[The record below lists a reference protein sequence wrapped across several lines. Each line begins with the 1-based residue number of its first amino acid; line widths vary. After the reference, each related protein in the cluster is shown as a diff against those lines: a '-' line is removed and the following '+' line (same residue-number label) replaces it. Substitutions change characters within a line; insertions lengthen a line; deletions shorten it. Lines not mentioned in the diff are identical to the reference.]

1 MKPSSRQFL
10 HVVTLGAAL
19 AIWTA
24 AGAAEVEPIVT
35 PAKRAEV
42 LEKGKHLLAAKELP
56 ATVPNPFFTEAFA
69 EALATS
75 SGKPASTAGAAEGG
89 DAVRPVVPAG
99 PKTGRDLLQ
108 AIAMSLK
115 PSGYF
120 VIGGEPTLVFGQ
132 KRVKAG
138 GTLTITFEG
147 TEYTL
152 EVVSLDRTNFTLRL
166 NREEFTRP
174 IK

>member
-1 MKPSSRQFL
+1 MKTIITPALRLVGTAALALAASQTLSAAVESIITPGKRVEVLESSRQ
-10 HVVTLGAAL
+10 
-19 AIWTA
+19 
-24 AGAAEVEPIVT
+24 
-35 PAKRAEV
+35 
-42 LEKGKHLLAAKELP
+42 LLSKKDIAAKQ
-56 ATVPNPFFTEAFA
+56 PNPFFSQTFNDIRYGTSDEAA
-69 EALATS
+69 PPDKGTTQP
-75 SGKPASTAGAAEGG
+75 SGP
-89 DAVRPVVPAG
+89 RNN
-99 PKTGRDLLQ
+99 RDLLQ
-108 AIAMSLK
+108 SIATSIK

-147 TEYTL
+147 KEYTL
-152 EVVSLDRTNFTLRL
+152 EVTALDRTNFTLRL